1 MTAGKYLLDHRKHRY
16 GLIDEPKTNLTE
28 FLHTKN

>member
-16 GLIDEPKTNLTE
+16 GLIDEPKTE
-28 FLHTKN
+28 FLYTKN